1 VFDVCRYLHTTLII
15 TGSNMYVLFP
25 VDLKCAVKL
34 FMTADIKRYFEPK
47 IGPIST
53 TNDVAL
59 CTFN

>member
-1 VFDVCRYLHTTLII
+1 
-15 TGSNMYVLFP
+15 MYVLFP